1 MAVTTIT
8 NRLFEAMELWNRRG
22 VPIEVW
28 QGTGPF
34 WRMIEKNMEPDWYGP
49 GIMQVPLN
57 VSFDGNIGSA
67 YQRVFANH
75 QPVTGYQFL
84 VPVRETWT
92 TVQMD
97 WKFLAL
103 TKSEKALVSAMTGK
117 QNEMLAKVKAYMK
130 HMSYTAW
137 GDGTGRISKGDG
149 LYSVAGNTITLLN
162 RASVHRFE
170 KGDVLVLIDVA
181 AVVPSGGQP
190 TPRAGTVTVAAVNRA
205 TGQLQLTGNVT
216 AGIATAVN
224 TDYIGKKVDFP
235 DGGDDA
241 SSGPI
246 DGYFRYVPITNTE
259 AISALF
265 GVTRSDDVQRLSGDR
280 LVLSGT
286 ESPWQ
291 IVTSIARRAK
301 ENDAPISH
309 IFVPSHE
316 IEELSAE
323 MSSRLEVSTVAPEG
337 RVSSLTMGYKAMKV
351 LIPGM
356 DREVEIIADKYMC
369 DINLTEQNDR
379 TYVGMTLPHIRVPG
393 AAGGYGWANYSGEG
407 TLNQTVGRQIVSGSY
422 GAFSNLV
429 HDAPGHDVIASTR
442 AGA

>member
-8 NRLFEAMELWNRRG
+8 NRLFETMELWNRRG

-28 QGTGPF
+28 LGTGEF
-34 WRMIEKNMEPDWYGP
+34 WRMIKKNMEPDWYGE
-49 GIMQVPLN
+49 GIMKVPLN
-57 VSFDGNIGSA
+57 VAFDGNIGSG

-75 QPVTGYQFL
+75 QPVTGYQFQ

-103 TKSEKALVSAMTGK
+103 TNSAKALVSALQGK

-137 GDGTGRISKGDG
+137 GDGTGRIAKGDG
-149 LYSVAGNTITLLN
+149 AFNVAGNTVTLLN
-162 RASVHRFE
+162 RQCIHRFE
-170 KGDVLVLIDVA
+170 KGDVLVLIDQA
-181 AVVPSGGQP
+181 AAVPSGGQP
-190 TPRAGTVTVAAVNRA
+190 TPRAGTVTVAAVNRQ
-205 TGQLQLTGNVT
+205 TGSLQMTGNIN
-216 AGIATAVN
+216 AGIAAAVN

-241 SSGPI
+241 SSGPL

-259 AISALF
+259 AITTLF
-265 GVTRSDDVQRLSGDR
+265 NVTRADDVQRLSGDR
-280 LVLSGT
+280 VTLTGT

-291 IVTSIARRAK
+291 IVTTIARRAK
-301 ENDAPISH
+301 ENDAPITH

-323 MSSRLEVSTVAPEG
+323 MASRLEVTTMASNGNVG
-337 RVSSLTMGYKAMKV
+337 SLTMGYKSMKV

-369 DINLTEQNDR
+369 DIELTEANDR
-379 TYVGMTLPHIRVPG
+379 TYVGLTLPHLRVPG
-393 AAGGYGWANYSGEG
+393 ADGGYKWVNFSGEG

-442 AGA
+442 AAL